1 MLKGAPC
8 LRIAVVHNR
17 VSADGAPDEL
27 DVLSQAD
34 AVSEALIQCDHKPIR
49 LACDLNLAGTRN
61 ALLAIKPHLVFNL
74 VESLEGQARLIHVFP
89 SLLETMALPY
99 SGACAEALLL
109 TTNKLL
115 AKAWM
120 DRAGLPTPVWTALD
134 SAFRPEPASRTEAKA
149 SSHRWIIKSVW
160 EHASIGLDDD
170 AVVEALPFDQLNRLL
185 HARSSATG
193 GPYFAEAFI
202 EGREFNLSLL
212 KYKDEVIVLPPAEM
226 LFQDFDESRPKIVG
240 YQAKWEQDSFQYC
253 HTKRCYDFAPDDDG
267 LLEKL
272 RQLSLDC
279 WRLFGLNGYAR
290 VDFRVDLDN
299 QPWILE
305 VNANPCLSTD
315 AGFAAAIRRSHLN
328 YAQAIQAIIEDC
340 RQKPRLSS

>member
-1 MLKGAPC
+1 M
-8 LRIAVVHNR
+8 RIAVVHNR

-160 EHASIGLDDD
+160 EHASIGLDQ
-170 AVVEALPFDQLNRLL
+170 EAILVGPTHQALVDCLAQRAALL
-185 HARSSATG
+185 G
-193 GPYFAEAFI
+193 GDCFAEIFI
-202 EGREFNLSLL
+202 NGREFNLSLL
-212 KYKDEVIVLPPAEM
+212 DGPAGVILLPPAEIV
-226 LFQDFDESRPKIVG
+226 FDGYGEDKVRIVD
-240 YQAKWEQDSFQYC
+240 YRAKWDENAFEFHHTPRNFDFTRQD
-253 HTKRCYDFAPDDDG
+253 HA
-267 LLEKL
+267 LLDQLKKLALACWEHFKL
-272 RQLSLDC
+272 R
-279 WRLFGLNGYAR
+279 GYAR
-290 VDFRVDLDN
+290 VDFRVDAYH

-305 VNANPCLSTD
+305 VNANPCLSPD
-315 AGFAAAIRRSHLN
+315 AGFAAALQ
-328 YAQAIQAIIEDC
+328 QAGISFEDAVG
-340 RQKPRLSS
+340 RIVDAAAMHFKG